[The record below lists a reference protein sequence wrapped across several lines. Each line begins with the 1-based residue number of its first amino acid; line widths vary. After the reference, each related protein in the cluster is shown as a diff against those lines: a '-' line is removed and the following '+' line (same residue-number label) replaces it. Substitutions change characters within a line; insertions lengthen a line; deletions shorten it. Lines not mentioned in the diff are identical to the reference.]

1 MPSAPRMA
9 WLYPVVSREVESEDS
24 MSKKHAA
31 HAEQAEAPNP
41 AAAEPV
47 ADPAAELKAAL
58 AEAQQQ
64 AAQNWD
70 GYVRA
75 VAELD
80 NLRKRSQRDVENAH
94 RYALERFLQELLPVK
109 DSLEAGIAAAAGS
122 ADNLREGLEMTLKML
137 AALLERFEVREI
149 NPPRGAVFDPE
160 QHEAM
165 TLQPSAEAPP
175 GSVLLTVQKGYQL
188 NDRLLR
194 AARVIVAKSPDAAA

>member
-1 MPSAPRMA
+1 
-9 WLYPVVSREVESEDS
+9 

-31 HAEQAEAPNP
+31 HAEQAETPNP
-41 AAAEPV
+41 TPGEPM
-47 ADPAAELKAAL
+47 ADPVAELKAAL
-58 AEAQQQ
+58 AEAQQK

-70 GYVRA
+70 AYVRA

-80 NLRKRSQRDVENAH
+80 NLRKRSQRDLENAH

-109 DSLEAGIAAAAGS
+109 DSLEAGIAVAAGS
-122 ADNLREGLEMTLKML
+122 ADSLREGLEMTLKML
-137 AALLERFEVREI
+137 AALLERFDVREI
-149 NPPRGAVFDPE
+149 NPARGAAFNPE

-165 TLQPSAEAPP
+165 TLQPSTEIAP
-175 GSVLLTVQKGYQL
+175 GTVLQTVQKGYQL

>member
-1 MPSAPRMA
+1 
-9 WLYPVVSREVESEDS
+9 
-24 MSKKHAA
+24 MSKKHTA
-31 HAEQAEAPNP
+31 HMEQAEAPNP
-41 AAAEPV
+41 AGAEPV
-47 ADPAAELKAAL
+47 ADPAAELKTAL
-58 AEAQQQ
+58 ADAQQK

-80 NLRKRSQRDVENAH
+80 NLRKRSQRDLENAH

-137 AALLERFEVREI
+137 AALLERFDVREI
-149 NPPRGAVFDPE
+149 NPARGAAFNPE

-165 TLQPSAEAPP
+165 TLQPSTDTSP
-175 GSVLLTVQKGYQL
+175 GAVLQTVQKGYLL

>member
-1 MPSAPRMA
+1 
-9 WLYPVVSREVESEDS
+9 
-24 MSKKHAA
+24 MSKKHTA

-41 AAAEPV
+41 ATAEPAAEPA
-47 ADPAAELKAAL
+47 ADPAADLQTAL
-58 AEAQQQ
+58 TEAQQK

-70 GYVRA
+70 SYIRA

-80 NLRKRSQRDVENAH
+80 NLRKRSQRDLENAH

-109 DSLEAGIAAAAGS
+109 DSLEAGIAVAASS
-122 ADNLREGLEMTLKML
+122 ADSLREGLEMTLKLL
-137 AALLERFEVREI
+137 AALLERYDVREI
-149 NPPRGAVFDPE
+149 NPVKGAAFNPE

-165 TLQPSAEAPP
+165 TLQPSTEAPP
-175 GSVLLTVQKGYQL
+175 GSVLLTVQKGYRL

>member
-1 MPSAPRMA
+1 
-9 WLYPVVSREVESEDS
+9 

-31 HAEQAEAPNP
+31 HAEQTEAPNP
-41 AAAEPV
+41 APAEPV

-58 AEAQQQ
+58 AEAQQK

-70 GYVRA
+70 AYVRA

-80 NLRKRSQRDVENAH
+80 NLRKRSQRDLENAH

-109 DSLEAGIAAAAGS
+109 DSLEAGIAVAARS
-122 ADNLREGLEMTLKML
+122 TDSLREGLEMTLKML
-137 AALLERFEVREI
+137 AVVLERYGVSEI
-149 NPPRGAVFDPE
+149 NPARGAAFNPE

-165 TLQPSAEAPP
+165 TLQPSTDTPP
-175 GSVLLTVQKGYQL
+175 GAVLQTVQKGYLL